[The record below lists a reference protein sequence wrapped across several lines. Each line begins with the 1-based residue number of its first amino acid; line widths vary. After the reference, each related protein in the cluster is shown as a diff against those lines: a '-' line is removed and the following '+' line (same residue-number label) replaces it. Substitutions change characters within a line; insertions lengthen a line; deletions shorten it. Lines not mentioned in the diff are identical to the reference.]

1 LPTLEARVDRR
12 RLLVSETNPGGQRD
26 YLVLLDAELGAIGA
40 VDVHV
45 RVAYV
50 PDRDILQPG
59 ALEAYLELLSKQPW
73 LSLEAMALA
82 VLDDLNNEIV
92 PRWVMVQFRSGRR
105 SGEPQTIRHGVT
117 VEDRQPGW
125 HNPELL
131 SQLSRA

>member
-1 LPTLEARVDRR
+1 MPSLEDRAERR
-12 RLLVSETNPGGQRD
+12 RLLVSELNPGGQHD

-45 RVAYV
+45 RIAYV

-59 ALEAYLELLSKQPW
+59 ALETYLNLLSKQPW

-82 VLDDLNNEIV
+82 ILEDLNNEIV
-92 PRWVMVQFRSGRR
+92 PRWIMVQLGGGRR
-105 SGEPQTIRHGVT
+105 AGEPQTIKHGVT

-125 HNPELL
+125 NNPELL
-131 SQLSRA
+131 QQLTRS